1 MGCSME
7 TKITGHRLRYA
18 HGLAVSVATTPIL
31 AVIMA
36 LYIVY
41 LVAKVASLLVYT
53 GVILLWRVIYKV
65 YHSPLAPSAKP
76 GETLSNP
83 ILKATNAIVT
93 YIKETR

>member
-7 TKITGHRLRYA
+7 TKISGHRLRYA
-18 HGLAVSVATTPIL
+18 HGVAVSVATTPIL

-41 LVAKVASLLVYT
+41 LIAKVASLLVYT
-53 GVILLWRVIYKV
+53 GVILLWRVMYKV
-65 YHSPLAPSAKP
+65 YQSPLAPSAKP

-83 ILKATNAIVT
+83 ILRATNAIIT